1 MIASTP
7 EELAAAKQAAA
18 KKFGS
23 DRLVGVTYEDPVT
36 FEPLVEVLLA
46 RLRWIDAVAY
56 YDQRTVSIIQA
67 RSTMLVDRLVF
78 PDPAA
83 LAPMREQWA
92 AFDRCIEDEYR
103 TAMGFS
109 PPRALARARMLTATT
124 APPGLDPKAVAEL
137 LAENAGCR
145 LWAVHLRDN
154 GLACILRSPT
164 PDVWQMTQT
173 MASEAQANGV
183 GQLCPALDIISDH
196 CVWSPAPTLRAHIEE
211 LPGRAADLASPWV
224 ELGGAAAKTS
234 SRFL

>member
-1 MIASTP
+1 MIGPTP
-7 EELAAAKQAAA
+7 QDITAAKQAAA
-18 KKFGS
+18 MKFGH
-23 DRLVGVTYEDPVT
+23 DRLVGVTYNDPMT
-36 FEPLVEVLLA
+36 LEPLVEVLIA

-67 RSTMLVDRLVF
+67 RSTMFADRLVF
-78 PDPAA
+78 PDAAA

-92 AFDRCIEDEYR
+92 AFDRCVEDEFR
-103 TAMGFS
+103 GAMGFT
-109 PPRALARARMLTATT
+109 PPRALARARPLTATT
-124 APPGLDPKAVAEL
+124 APPGLSAKAVTDL
-137 LAENAGCR
+137 LAENTGCR
-145 LWAVHLRDN
+145 IWAVHLSDN
-154 GLACILRSPT
+154 GLACVLRSPT

-173 MASEAQANGV
+173 MAAEAQANGT